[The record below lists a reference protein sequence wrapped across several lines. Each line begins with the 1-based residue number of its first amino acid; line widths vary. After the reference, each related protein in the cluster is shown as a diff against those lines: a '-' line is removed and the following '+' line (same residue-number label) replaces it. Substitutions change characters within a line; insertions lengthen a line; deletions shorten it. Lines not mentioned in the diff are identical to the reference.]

1 MNNYNT
7 IFNEILKKYGNSE
20 KWSGKMLAITI
31 VICIFLFLTTAL
43 ILNTIEKKYI
53 VNDELVE
60 ILEDLNKR
68 VEKLEKHNI

>member
-1 MNNYNT
+1 
-7 IFNEILKKYGNSE
+7 
-20 KWSGKMLAITI
+20 MLAITI

-60 ILEDLNKR
+60 ILEDLNGR
-68 VEKLEKHNI
+68 IEKLEKHNI

>member
-1 MNNYNT
+1 
-7 IFNEILKKYGNSE
+7 
-20 KWSGKMLAITI
+20 MLAITI

>member
-1 MNNYNT
+1 
-7 IFNEILKKYGNSE
+7 
-20 KWSGKMLAITI
+20 MLAITI

-60 ILEDLNKR
+60 ILENLNGR
-68 VEKLEKHNI
+68 IEKLEKEKHNI

>member
-1 MNNYNT
+1 
-7 IFNEILKKYGNSE
+7 
-20 KWSGKMLAITI
+20 MLAITI

-60 ILEDLNKR
+60 ILENLNGR
-68 VEKLEKHNI
+68 IEKLEKVKNNI

>member
-1 MNNYNT
+1 
-7 IFNEILKKYGNSE
+7 
-20 KWSGKMLAITI
+20 MLAITI

-53 VNDELVE
+53 VNDEVII

-68 VEKLEKHNI
+68 IEKLEKHNI